1 MHVYCD
7 VWQGVRHEF
16 LAILQAMVVAFPD
29 QREFQGLSG
38 LHDTDIDSDFFENIR
53 HIQVSRSLLVTVCV
67 RCVFVHVHECL
78 CVFVFSDFVC
88 SVCVCIYVCVCV
100 CVYVCVCVH
109 NGLHKR
115 MYCTYGSVFIC
126 IHPSVSL
133 SSLASMI
140 ILLCMTYFFQN
151 ITLKSLL
158 MKASTFT
165 VCMTLLRSTSR
176 PKP

>member
-100 CVYVCVCVH
+100 CVCMCVCVYTMVCTSACTAH
-109 NGLHKR
+109 MGLFSYAYIPLYLYLHL
-115 MYCTYGSVFIC
+115 
-126 IHPSVSL
+126 HPWL
-133 SSLASMI
+133 SCCVWHISSK
-140 ILLCMTYFFQN
+140 
-151 ITLKSLL
+151 TLH
-158 MKASTFT
+158 
-165 VCMTLLRSTSR
+165 
-176 PKP
+176 